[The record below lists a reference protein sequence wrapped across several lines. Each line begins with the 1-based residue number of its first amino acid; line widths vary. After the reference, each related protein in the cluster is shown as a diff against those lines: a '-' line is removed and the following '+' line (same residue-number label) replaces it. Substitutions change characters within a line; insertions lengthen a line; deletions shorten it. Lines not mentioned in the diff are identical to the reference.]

1 MIESIGVTVDCAEEA
16 VDVLADFWA
25 AALGYEKLLPFLL
38 VDPADVKPRLVFQV
52 VPEPK
57 SAKNR
62 WHLDLYV
69 ERLEDLQPEVDRLAT
84 LGASKVLDVDEIVLG
99 FTNTFTAMLDPAGN
113 EFCVCAPHTPAA

>member
-16 VDVLADFWA
+16 VGVLADFWA

-38 VDPADVKPRLVFQV
+38 VDPTEVKPRIVFQV

-69 ERLEDLQPEVDRLAT
+69 ESLDKLRPEVDRLAK
-84 LGASKVLDVDEIVLG
+84 LGATKLFDVDEIVLG

-113 EFCVCAPHTPAA
+113 EFCVCAPHISAA